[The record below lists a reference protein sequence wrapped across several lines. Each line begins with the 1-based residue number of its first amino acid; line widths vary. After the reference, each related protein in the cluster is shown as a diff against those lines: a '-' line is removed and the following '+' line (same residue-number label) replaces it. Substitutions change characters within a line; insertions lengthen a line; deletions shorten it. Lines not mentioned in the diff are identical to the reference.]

1 MKNPCLKFYTCTF
14 VMISV
19 KSCKTSTAKPNIKTL
34 STNINITTTLTS
46 GIWTISSIKQENHR

>member
-14 VMISV
+14 VMIPV

-46 GIWTISSIKQENHR
+46 GIWTISSIK